1 MSIIILLSITAIFF
15 AMNMGASGVAPS
27 FCASYGAKFLSRKS
41 ITLLFTIFVILG
53 AVIVGHRVV
62 KTLSS
67 GLLPSGYINSKIAF
81 VILFSA
87 CLSLFT
93 ANLLKIAQST
103 SWVTVFS
110 LTGAGVY
117 FDALNFKKF
126 YTLIPAWIILPAISY
141 FLSLYLYKFIYPP
154 REKNLRIYEKIFT
167 QEKKLKTIAILTS
180 CYVAFAIGTNNVA
193 NVVGPLKAANIFESS
208 LEGLL
213 FFSPLFG
220 IGALFLGKG
229 NLSSF
234 GGEIVP
240 LGLVTATIVSFITAT
255 LLIFASILGIPQSLV
270 QLNAASIFAVST
282 AKNGFS
288 QTTSNTVTKK
298 TIYVWL
304 ITPLL
309 SFTLTFLILY
319 FWGNKLR

>member
-1 MSIIILLSITAIFF
+1 
-15 AMNMGASGVAPS
+15 MNMGASGVAPS
-27 FCASYGAKFLSRKS
+27 FCSSYGAKFLNRKS
-41 ITLLFTIFVILG
+41 IVLLFTFFVILG
-53 AVIVGHRVV
+53 AVFLGHRVV

-67 GLLPSGYINSKIAF
+67 GIVPSGYINIKVAII
-81 VILFSA
+81 ILLSA
-87 CLSLFT
+87 SISLFT
-93 ANLLKIAQST
+93 ANLLKIPQST

-110 LTGAGVY
+110 LTATGIYFGV
-117 FDALNFKKF
+117 LNFKKF
-126 YTLIPAWIILPAISY
+126 YILIPAWTILPAISY

-154 REKNLRIYEKIFT
+154 RKENFRLYEKIFAN
-167 QEKKLKTIAILTS
+167 ENKLKTITILTS

-193 NVVGPLKAANIFESS
+193 NVVGPLKAANI
-208 LEGLL
+208 LENSVLGLL
-213 FFSPLFG
+213 LMSPLFG
-220 IGALFLGKG
+220 IGTLFFGRG

-234 GGEIVP
+234 GCEIVP
-240 LGLVTATIVSFITAT
+240 LGTVTALIVSFTTAT
-255 LLIFASILGIPQSLV
+255 LLIFASIIGIPQSLV

-304 ITPLL
+304 ITPIL

-319 FWGNKLR
+319 FSGNKLR